1 MQASQSPQLSQISTV
16 VLAQTPP
23 ADADLAALL
32 EPSPSV
38 VFPSHPPPTGLVV
51 ASFLADTN
59 LAEKG
64 VKTAQKCDV
73 MMFHRARG
81 ANNRAVGP
89 QTAAMEFASANK
101 QYYLVQYVE
110 QRAQAA
116 RVLCTYRYAAFGS
129 LTAVD
134 NFIENRNRVCK
145 LKCALFE
152 VIPSTYA
159 CRAYFDIDFAVPT
172 PPQKEKLLDFAI
184 CCHDEVMNL
193 ARKHGATRSQAA
205 VVVKDRSCKR
215 SETKYKIS
223 FHCILPF
230 VMFSSNHCGAL
241 KEWAKELDKA
251 LVAPL
256 SKIMG
261 ADVASVV
268 DLRVYTKNRLM
279 SCIKTVKPSTD
290 LVACYE
296 SQQMK
301 THTISFS
308 KDRGDEFELSW
319 ISIPP
324 GTKMEHCFFAA
335 SREYNIDTFFDDN
348 LTQAGADFDPPAPA
362 STLQDTTVPTTEMAM
377 AASWAE
383 RYYHLRKALH
393 TEYFRQAEFSTG
405 SAIARGSRIFF
416 SVNCDTFCA
425 MAKRCH
431 RGDDAGTQTSYEV
444 NLLTGS
450 VRQNCFSCG
459 NRCPWERV
467 TMGAYDIFNLLC
479 SGSPLEL
486 AHAMK
491 EEFKDGAFVQVYP
504 ITRQRES
511 IWMWDEYKKCNGA
524 YNNIGYNSKL
534 WVEGNANYLKIG
546 LVAPWIQRK
555 FDLIAEE
562 ARHGGASEQHMKKVA
577 KAKKKWTSI
586 TQLTHV
592 TDCLKVL
599 LCDRSSCTQGFGF
612 QEKLNRA
619 ETFIATNDG
628 CVVNL
633 TTCTKEA
640 RESSHFFSLETNF
653 SLLERTPENAERI
666 KKFDDFVLLICAND
680 AEKKHYLQKIFGY
693 CLTTNHDDRKIYM
706 HVGCGSNGKTSMDEC
721 FQKALGPFHKNVRS
735 GFLVDQERNS
745 GNASPDL
752 MGLMVARFGS
762 LNETH
767 REKKVDSCRLKLV
780 ADGGTLSGRQL
791 YEEEKNFN
799 LFCKMMVWSNYMLK
813 LPPSQDIALEDRIVA
828 ISYTM
833 RFVPDPDPNK
843 PHEALKQPCVVAAL
857 KEDSDAVGS
866 WLCRGAMLALQ
877 DIKEHGAIVIPPVIQ
892 KETKEELDKQNVL
905 ATFLKSSGVV
915 EFHPNVMNKIPTDR
929 NTRDISRTEW
939 VYDKQDLWAAFKH
952 YNVAFGSQD
961 KFDMATFNGCLTT
974 YFANNNIGIT
984 SFSHADAYYWL
995 GMRRA
1000 KSKNNDNK
1008 GTIEGL
1014 YGLTWVNKDP

>member
-1 MQASQSPQLSQISTV
+1 
-16 VLAQTPP
+16 
-23 ADADLAALL
+23 
-32 EPSPSV
+32 
-38 VFPSHPPPTGLVV
+38 
-51 ASFLADTN
+51 
-59 LAEKG
+59 
-64 VKTAQKCDV
+64 
-73 MMFHRARG
+73 MFHRARK
-81 ANNRAVGP
+81 ATNRSVGP
-89 QTAAMEFASANK
+89 QTAALEYASANK
-101 QYYLVQYVE
+101 QYYIVQYVDT
-110 QRAQAA
+110 RAQVA

-129 LTAVD
+129 LKAVEQ
-134 NFIENRNRVCK
+134 FIDNRNQASK
-145 LKCALFE
+145 FKCSLFE

-159 CRAYFDIDFAVPT
+159 CRAYFDIDYTVNSQEHPYI
-172 PPQKEKLLDFAI
+172 QEKLLDFAI
-184 CCHDEVMNL
+184 CCHDEVIKL
-193 ARKHGATRSQAA
+193 ARKHGATQSQAV
-205 VVVKDRSCKR
+205 VVVKDRSCIREGQKF
-215 SETKYKIS
+215 KIS
-223 FHCILPF
+223 FHCILPY
-230 VMFSSNHCGAL
+230 VMFSNNHDGAL
-241 KEWAKELDKA
+241 KEWARELDTA
-251 LVAPL
+251 LVTPL
-256 SKIMG
+256 SRIMRTQ
-261 ADVASVV
+261 VASVV
-268 DLRVYTKNRLM
+268 DMRVYTKNRLM
-279 SCIKTVKPSTD
+279 SCLKTIKPNTD
-290 LVACYE
+290 LVACLE
-296 SQQMK
+296 SQQIK
-301 THTISFS
+301 THQISFS
-308 KDRGDEFELSW
+308 SGRDDEFALSW

-324 GTKMEHCFFAA
+324 GTRMEHCFFASKNEHA
-335 SREYNIDTFFDDN
+335 DTYFDD
-348 LTQAGADFDPPAPA
+348 LLPTQVELPPAVAPA

-377 AASWAE
+377 ATNWAE
-383 RYYHLRKALH
+383 RYFHLRKALH
-393 TEYFRQAEFSTG
+393 PDYFRQTDFSTG
-405 SAIARGSRIFF
+405 SAVARGSRIFF

-467 TMGAYDIFNLLC
+467 SLMIAYDIFNVLC
-479 SGSPLEL
+479 SGSALEM
-486 AHAMK
+486 AQAMK
-491 EEFKDGAFVQVYP
+491 EEFKDGTFVQVYP
-504 ITRQRES
+504 ATRQRES
-511 IWMWDEYKKCNGA
+511 IWVWDEYKKCNGA

-546 LVAPWIQRK
+546 VVAPWIERK
-555 FDLIAEE
+555 FDLIMED
-562 ARHGGASEQHMKKVA
+562 ARHGGGASEQTKKKIE

-586 TQLTHV
+586 TNLTHV

-599 LCDRSSCTQGFGF
+599 LCDRSSCTQSF

-633 TTCTKEA
+633 KTCTKEA
-640 RESSHFFSLETNF
+640 RESYHFFSLETNF
-653 SLLERTPENAERI
+653 SLLDRSPENDERI
-666 KKFDDFVLLICAND
+666 KKFDDFVLLICAHD
-680 AEKKHYLQKIFGY
+680 AEKKQYLKKIFGY

-857 KEDSDAVGS
+857 KDDSDAVGT
-866 WLCRGAMLALQ
+866 WLCQGAMLALQ
-877 DIKEHGAIVIPPVIQ
+877 DIKKHGSIVIPPVIH
-892 KETKEELDKQNVL
+892 KETKDELDKQNVL
-905 ATFLKSSGVV
+905 ASFLKSSGAV
-915 EFHPNVMNKIPTDR
+915 EFHPGVMNKAPTDR

-974 YFANNNIGIT
+974 YFANNNIGVT
-984 SFSHADAYYWL
+984 SFNYADAYYWL
-995 GMRRA
+995 GIRKA
-1000 KSKNNDNK
+1000 KSKNNNDNK
-1008 GTIEGL
+1008 GTIEGC
-1014 YGLTWVNKDP
+1014 YGLTWVNRDA

>member
-1 MQASQSPQLSQISTV
+1 M
-16 VLAQTPP
+16 LAQSPP
-23 ADADLAALL
+23 ADNDLADLL
-32 EPSPSV
+32 EPSPTV
-38 VFPSHPPPTGLVV
+38 VFPCHNPPSSSVV
-51 ASFLADTN
+51 ASFLATGN
-59 LAEKG
+59 LEERG
-64 VKTAQKCDV
+64 IKTAQKCDV
-73 MMFHRARG
+73 MMFHRARR
-81 ANNRAVGP
+81 ATNRAVGP
-89 QTAAMEFASANK
+89 QTVAMEFASANK
-101 QYYLVQYVE
+101 QYYLVQYVD

-129 LTAVD
+129 LKDVD
-134 NFIENRNRVCK
+134 HFIDSRNQASK
-145 LKCALFE
+145 FKCALFE

-159 CRAYFDIDFAVPT
+159 CRAYFDIDFVVPI
-172 PPQKEKLLDFAI
+172 PPTEEKLLDFAI

-205 VVVKDRSCKR
+205 VVVKDRSCMR
-215 SETKYKIS
+215 NEQKYKIS

-230 VMFSSNHCGAL
+230 VMFSNNHCGAL
-241 KEWAKELDKA
+241 KEWARELDAA
-251 LVAPL
+251 LVTPL

-261 ADVASVV
+261 IPVASVV

-279 SCIKTVKPSTD
+279 SCLKTIKPSTD
-290 LVACYE
+290 LVACLE
-296 SQQMK
+296 ARQMK
-301 THTISFS
+301 THQISFS
-308 KDRGDEFELSW
+308 SDRDDDFELSW

-324 GTKMEHCFFAA
+324 GTKMEHCFFAQKKDNGDA
-335 SREYNIDTFFDDN
+335 YFDD
-348 LTQAGADFDPPAPA
+348 LLPTQCAESPLPSVVAPA

-377 AASWAE
+377 AVNWAE

-393 TEYFRQAEFSTG
+393 PAEYFRQTEFNTG
-405 SAIARGSRIFF
+405 SATARGSRIFF

-467 TMGAYDIFNLLC
+467 SMGAYDIFNVLC
-479 SGSPLEL
+479 SGSPLEM

-504 ITRQRES
+504 VTRQRES
-511 IWMWDEYKKCNGA
+511 IWLWDEYKKCNGA

-534 WVEGNANYLKIG
+534 WVEGNASYLKIG
-546 LVAPWIQRK
+546 VVAPWIQRK
-555 FDLIAEE
+555 FDLITEE
-562 ARHGGASEQHMKKVA
+562 ARHGGGASEQQKKKIE
-577 KAKKKWTSI
+577 KAKKRWTSL

-599 LCDRSSCTQGFGF
+599 LCDRSSCTQSF

-653 SLLERTPENAERI
+653 SLLDRTPENEERI

-752 MGLMVARFGS
+752 MGLMAARFGS

-767 REKKVDSCRLKLV
+767 REKKVDGCRLKLV

-828 ISYTM
+828 ISYVM
-833 RFVPDPDPNK
+833 RFVPDPDPSQ
-843 PHEALKQPCVVAAL
+843 PHEVLKQPSIVAAL
-857 KEDSDAVGS
+857 KDDSDAVGS
-866 WLCRGAMLALQ
+866 WLCHGAMLALQ
-877 DIKEHGAIVIPPVIQ
+877 DIKENGAIVIPPVIQ
-892 KETKEELDKQNVL
+892 KETKAELDKQNVL
-905 ATFLKSSGVV
+905 ATFLKSSGGV
-915 EFHPNVMNKIPTDR
+915 EFHPAVINRSATER
-929 NTRDISRTEW
+929 TTRDISRTEW

-974 YFANNNIGIT
+974 YFANNNIGVT
-984 SFSHADAYYWL
+984 SFNHADAYYWL
-995 GMRRA
+995 GIRKA
-1000 KSKNNDNK
+1000 KSKGNEHK